1 MTGRQP
7 KQLLSDHVLIGFT
20 QPLRG
25 GGQVVRRASSAKVTK
40 PVDPARGGAPAQ
52 IGAENSDAETS
63 NA

>member
-7 KQLLSDHVLIGFT
+7 KQLLSDQVLIGFT
-20 QPLRG
+20 QLLRG